1 MWCLLSRGAC
11 YHSPMAQEGA
21 NGSGSR
27 AAVQYTEGS
36 SSSSR
41 AVNYLLSA
49 GNLKLALRN
58 VLTLLLVYLLHKLP
72 VKYSWRVQLVTVP
85 GIHLHLVPMDVTY
98 YRWL

>member
-1 MWCLLSRGAC
+1 M
-11 YHSPMAQEGA
+11 
-21 NGSGSR
+21 
-27 AAVQYTEGS
+27 
-36 SSSSR
+36 
-41 AVNYLLSA
+41 SA